1 MRRQLHLP
9 FIVGQDED
17 GTWVAEAALTPDIF
31 VSGEGDTRESS
42 LDDLRVQIARVVAD
56 SGAPE
61 QLVIDIDVPDN

>member
-17 GTWVAEAALTPDIF
+17 GTWIAEAALTPDIF
-31 VSGEGDTRESS
+31 VSGEGETREGS
-42 LDDLRVQIARVVAD
+42 LDDLRLQIARVVAD

-61 QLVIDIDVPDN
+61 QLVVDVDVPDN